1 MIVLITGA
9 GHTGK
14 TLLAQRMLEKYRWPC
29 LSIDHLKM
37 GLIRSGYTDLTPAD
51 DDALTAYLW
60 PVVRETVKTAIE
72 NKQNLIV
79 EGCYVPADWR
89 RDFDERYL
97 SSIRFICLAMTDDYI
112 DAHFADIKAH
122 ASDVEA
128 RQDDTDCTPER
139 LKADNRAYIE
149 AFRDDAVLIDGDYGQ
164 TLRAIL
170 DGPEGP
176 GVQIGHIA
184 MYVNDL
190 EAARDFFTRYL
201 GGESGAGY
209 HNRATGFRS
218 CFLRFEGGARLEL
231 MNRPQMADGEKH
243 PNRTGYA
250 HIAFSLGS
258 REAVDALTE
267 RLCADGYELVS
278 GPRVTGDGYYESCIV
293 SIEGN
298 QIELTV

>member
-9 GHTGK
+9 SHTGK
-14 TLLAQRMLEKYRWPC
+14 TLLARRMLEKYRWPC
-29 LSIDHLKM
+29 LSVDHLKM

-60 PVVRETVKTAIE
+60 PVVREMVKTAIE
-72 NKQNLIV
+72 NGQDLIV

-89 RDFDERYL
+89 RDLDERYL
-97 SSIRFICLAMTDDYI
+97 SSIRFLCLAMTDDYI

-128 RQDDTDCTPER
+128 RLDDTDCTPER

-149 AFRDDAVLIDGDYGQ
+149 AFRDDAVLIDRDYEQ
-164 TLRAIL
+164 TVRAIL

-176 GVQIGHIA
+176 GVHIEHAA

-201 GGESGAGY
+201 GGESDAGY

-218 CFLRFEGGARLEL
+218 FFLRFEGGARLEL
-231 MNRPQMADGEKH
+231 MNKPDMTDGKKSL
-243 PNRTGYA
+243 NRTGYA
-250 HIAFSLGS
+250 HLAFSLGS

-267 RLCADGYELVS
+267 RLRAAGYEIVS
-278 GPRVTGDGYYESCIV
+278 GPRVTGDGYYESCV
-293 SIEGN
+293 VAIEGN

>member
-1 MIVLITGA
+1 MILLITGA
-9 GHTGK
+9 SHTGK
-14 TLLAQRMLEKYRWPC
+14 TLLAQRMLEKYRWPY
-29 LSIDHLKM
+29 LSVDHLKM

-72 NKQNLIV
+72 NNQNLIV
-79 EGCYVPADWR
+79 EGCYIPADWR

-128 RQDDTDCTPER
+128 RLDDADCTPER
-139 LKADNRAYIE
+139 LKADNRACIE
-149 AFRDDAVLIDGDYGQ
+149 AFRDDAVLIDADYGQ
-164 TLRAIL
+164 TIRAIL

-176 GVQIGHIA
+176 GVRIEHIA

-190 EAARDFFTRYL
+190 EAARAFFVKYL
-201 GGESGAGY
+201 GGEPGELY
-209 HNRATGFRS
+209 HNKTTGFRS
-218 CFLRFEGGARLEL
+218 CFLRFEGGPRLEL
-231 MNRPQMADGEKH
+231 MTRPDMADGEKH
-243 PNRTGYA
+243 RNRTGYA

-258 REAVDALTE
+258 REAVDALTAVL
-267 RLCADGYELVS
+267 RAAGYEIVS